1 MNSRSSSSIATS
13 STISLPI
20 AFRKVLICMV
30 SCASSLLSRST
41 DIPMALNRIDDSIL
55 RFRSMLMF
63 KTRPVDAFFTSVR
76 NSSHVPRLGINSQAK
91 DSFPVFSSYPVEK
104 YAPGERTICET
115 MTRSAPLIIKVPVS
129 VISGKSPRKTSS
141 HLLITSPVVLSVI
154 SSSIRAFKGAAK
166 LHSRYIDSSALNFGS
181 PNS

>member
-1 MNSRSSSSIATS
+1 MDSNASCVVLTLSAISVFSISSYLPKKDAYNVRYRFMNSRSSSSIATF

-20 AFRKVLICMV
+20 AFRKVLICIV

-41 DIPMALNRIDDSIL
+41 DIPIALNRMEDSIL

-91 DSFPVFSSYPVEK
+91 DSFPVFSS
-104 YAPGERTICET
+104 
-115 MTRSAPLIIKVPVS
+115 
-129 VISGKSPRKTSS
+129 
-141 HLLITSPVVLSVI
+141 
-154 SSSIRAFKGAAK
+154 
-166 LHSRYIDSSALNFGS
+166 
-181 PNS
+181 